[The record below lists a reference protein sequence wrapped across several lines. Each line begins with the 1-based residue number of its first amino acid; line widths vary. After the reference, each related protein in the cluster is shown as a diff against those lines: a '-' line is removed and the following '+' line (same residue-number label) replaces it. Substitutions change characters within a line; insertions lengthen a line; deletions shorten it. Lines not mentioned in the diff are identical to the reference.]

1 MKKTKV
7 LIFSLVWMFVV
18 VAGVPMKAEAAGAS
32 LSFSKGTL
40 RAGDSFSVTLNV
52 ALSGALTVNGSFS
65 YSGPISL
72 TSISGNAGSLD
83 TNGAN
88 IFVDLGNSAVSGT
101 KVIATA
107 NFKVSGSAGTG
118 EAISVSFNG
127 NYSNLNGD
135 YGVSGSAGTTV
146 AAPLSSNCNLSSL
159 SISNATLSP
168 SFSMGKTSYSAGTVE
183 FGVSQLNINA
193 VAEDSKAK
201 VSISGNS
208 LVVGNN
214 TVSVT
219 VKAENGATKTY
230 TISVTREQDP
240 NYVPSSDTSI
250 SGIRVDGFVISPP
263 FQNGVDKYV
272 VWLPYET
279 TAITT
284 SATPTDAK
292 ASVSVSG
299 GTELA
304 EGDNEIVIT
313 CTAEDGTTKE
323 YYVIAKRATQDGSA
337 VEKEEPEEPVEE
349 VKPEVEKQKETKQG
363 VSIPVLVGISV
374 LCLILGAA
382 IMFGVYWLQVIPVI
396 TRKKK

>member
-1 MKKTKV
+1 MRKIKV
-7 LIFSLVWMFVV
+7 WLLAAALLVSVL
-18 VAGVPMKAEAAGAS
+18 AGVPMKAEAAGAS

-52 ALSGALTVNGSFS
+52 ALSGAITVNGSFS

-72 TSISGNAGSLD
+72 TSISGNTGSLD
-83 TNGAN
+83 VNGTN
-88 IFVDLGNSAVSGT
+88 IFVDLNTTSGVSGT
-101 KVIATA
+101 QAIATA
-107 NFKVSGSAGTG
+107 NFTVSGSAGTG
-118 EAISVSFNG
+118 EAISVSFSG

-135 YGVSGSAGTTV
+135 YGVSGSNGTTV

-168 SFSMGKTSYSAGTVE
+168 SFSVGKTSYFAGTVE

-230 TISVTREQDP
+230 TISVAREQDP

-250 SGIRVDGFVISPP
+250 SGITVDGFVISPP

-279 TAITT
+279 TAIAT
-284 SATPTDAK
+284 SATPADSK

-299 GTELA
+299 GTDLV

-323 YYVIAKRATQDGSA
+323 YYVIAKRATRDGSA
-337 VEKEEPEEPVEE
+337 VEKESEKTVKEEPDESDT
-349 VKPEVEKQKETKQG
+349 KKQG
-363 VSIPVLVGISV
+363 VSVLVVVAVGAGAFV
-374 LCLILGAA
+374 LGA
-382 IMFGVYWLQVIPVI
+382 GVLFLLYWLQVLPIV